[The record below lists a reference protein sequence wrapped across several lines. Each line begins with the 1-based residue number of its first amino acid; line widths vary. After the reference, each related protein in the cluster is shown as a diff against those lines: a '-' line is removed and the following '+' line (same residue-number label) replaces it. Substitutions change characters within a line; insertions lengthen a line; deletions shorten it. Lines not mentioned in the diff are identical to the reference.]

1 MANRPVSE
9 DHSVNS
15 KLPCSFCEKA
25 GKTNSICCRCKK
37 VFCIVHST
45 YLNSENVSRICDDCL
60 EIHLMSDLPDSE
72 TTIEAISEEIQKIIN
87 EREENTQNLCKISAN
102 FVHKKSELESQVH
115 ALKDNESGLVGSIKD
130 IKEQIKT
137 IEELNNKVVKETE
150 KNKHEC
156 EVAKTKNCQ
165 NLKEIEVV
173 DEKFNE
179 VTKERN
185 AINSELNE
193 LKDFIK
199 LQVPI
204 RLVKRIVC
212 SSCFSRVLNQYH
224 NVFQNPSSTSSA
236 EIRKSSISQPAKKTG
251 ACNSCTVF

>member
-1 MANRPVSE
+1 MANKAVTE
-9 DHSVNS
+9 DHSMNS
-15 KLPCSFCEKA
+15 KLPCSFCDKT

-37 VFCIVHST
+37 AFCIVHSS
-45 YLNSENVSRICDDCL
+45 YLNSENASRICDDCL

-87 EREENTQNLCKISAN
+87 EREENTQHLCKISAN
-102 FVHKKSELESQVH
+102 FVHRKSELDAEVQ
-115 ALKDNESGLVGSIKD
+115 ALKGNELDLVGSIKD
-130 IKEQIKT
+130 TKEQLKT
-137 IEELNNKVVKETE
+137 IEELNNKLAKETE
-150 KNKHEC
+150 KNKQEL
-156 EVAKTKNCQ
+156 EIAKTKNSQ
-165 NLKEIEVV
+165 NLKEIEGVS
-173 DEKFNE
+173 EKLKE

-224 NVFQNPSSTSSA
+224 NVFQNPSSASSA
-236 EIRKSSISQPAKKTG
+236 EIRRSSITQPAKKTG